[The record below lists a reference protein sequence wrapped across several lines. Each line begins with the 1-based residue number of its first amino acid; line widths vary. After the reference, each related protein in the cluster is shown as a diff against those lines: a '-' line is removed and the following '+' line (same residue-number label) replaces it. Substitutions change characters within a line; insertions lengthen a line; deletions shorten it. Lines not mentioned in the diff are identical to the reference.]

1 MSLKRMM
8 ILIYF
13 TVAAVILLGVVSV
26 YALKTVGDG
35 LMEVEEHG
43 HLVETVADL
52 QLGFARVLMPGND
65 YIITGNGKEKTNFA
79 NEDAQLMEKL
89 AEIEN
94 YPLNAEEKEIVAGI
108 KNTYL
113 EKVKPLA
120 ERILA
125 LPDPRHNPEAGRLME
140 DMDARADRCGQDIEQ
155 LHRMIAEEN
164 DRLSTEINNLEKI
177 AFAVVA
183 LVSIL
188 VTLLGI
194 IVVLAIR
201 NGLVKPI
208 LILADSALTIAD
220 GDLTR
225 EIDLQA
231 KGEIGQLAES
241 FRKMLANLKHL
252 ITLVFRSAE
261 QVAATSQELASNSG
275 EAAKATQQVAMAIQ
289 EVASGSVEQTNYINN
304 TVETVKRVNDSVQQ
318 LSEGTRRQIND
329 VDLTADMVSQMA
341 QAIREVAAG
350 AQSVAES
357 AEKTKQAADTGARAV
372 DASVQGMDGIKER
385 VFDSANKIRK
395 LGEHSQQIGE
405 IIQVIDD
412 IAEQTNLLALNA
424 AIEAARAGEHGKGF
438 AVVADEVRKLAER
451 SGKATKEIA
460 DLILNIQKLTA
471 AAVAA
476 MEEGT
481 NEVEQGVGLV
491 TSAGKALKD
500 ILETVDETY
509 RQIQNISAA
518 VEQISASSEEVEKAV
533 GNVRIITGQNT
544 AATGEL
550 TVASADVAKAMENIS
565 AITEESSAS
574 AEEVS
579 ASTEQ
584 LTASLEEISA
594 ATEHLAKMAEELR
607 MTVGK
612 FKV

>member
-1 MSLKRMM
+1 MSLKRLQVLVYVM
-8 ILIYF
+8 
-13 TVAAVILLGVVSV
+13 VAAIILLGGSSV
-26 YALKTVGDG
+26 YAVKTTGDS
-35 LMEVEEHG
+35 LLEVEEHG
-43 HLVETVADL
+43 RLVEAVADL
-52 QLGFARVLMPGND
+52 QLGFPRVVMPGND
-65 YIITGNGKEKTNFA
+65 YIITGDVKEIAAFR
-79 NEDAQLMEKL
+79 NEDANLMKKFAVLEKFRLNEEEKQLLTKLKIDYQDKLKPVSEQILDLKDPKNDPGAGELMEK
-89 AEIEN
+89 
-94 YPLNAEEKEIVAGI
+94 
-108 KNTYL
+108 
-113 EKVKPLA
+113 
-120 ERILA
+120 
-125 LPDPRHNPEAGRLME
+125 
-140 DMDARADRCGQDIEQ
+140 MDAQSALLGSALERFHQIVTD
-155 LHRMIAEEN
+155 EN
-164 DRLSTEINNLEKI
+164 KKLIREAQRLQKAASV
-177 AFAVVA
+177 AVA
-183 LVSIL
+183 LVSLL
-188 VTLLGI
+188 VVAFGVTVALVIKTGLI
-194 IVVLAIR
+194 KPVLA
-201 NGLVKPI
+201 LT
-208 LILADSALTIAD
+208 DSASLIAR
-220 GDLTR
+220 GDLT
-225 EIDLQA
+225 IDMNIQA
-231 KGEIGQLAES
+231 KGEIGTLAATFKTMAE
-241 FRKMLANLKHL
+241 NLKQL
-252 ITLVFRSAE
+252 ITVISRSAE
-261 QVAATSQELASNSG
+261 QVAATSEELASNSG
-275 EAAKATQQVAMAIQ
+275 EAAKATQQVAVAIQ
-289 EVASGSVEQTNYINN
+289 EVAGGAAQQANYVNS
-304 TVETVKRVNDSVQQ
+304 TMETVRQVNGAIQQ
-318 LSEGTRRQIND
+318 LSEGTQRQIKD
-329 VDLTADMVSQMA
+329 VGVTAEMVGQMA

-350 AQSVAES
+350 AQSVSVS
-357 AEKTKQAADTGARAV
+357 AEKTRQAADTGARAV

-491 TSAGKALKD
+491 TGAGKALKD

-533 GNVRIITGQNT
+533 GNVRAITGQNT